1 MTQSPMT
8 LPATTWKEN
17 VDANETARFERYAQM
32 FQELQRR
39 HSRGGPVNR
48 ALHSKGKVGVE
59 AEFTVLP
66 DLPEHARVGLFATAR
81 TYRAYVRFSNG
92 SPARQADPKPDVR
105 GLALKILGVEGRK
118 IIPGLE
124 EAKTQDF
131 LLIES
136 SSIPF
141 RNADEFVSFVQAA
154 ANPATLLPKLFWN
167 FGLSGG
173 VRILKRLVASAS
185 RPTLSLASTPYFSAV
200 PTQYGPFAAR
210 YALQPHEQPQPG
222 TAKGTTREFLHERM
236 AERLQQGPVSY
247 DFKVQFFKDERT
259 TPIEDASVDWA
270 ESEAPYLTVARLVLP
285 RQDLRSAK
293 GHKVAEFVE
302 RLSFDPWH
310 APAEFKPLGSVMRAR
325 NHAYR
330 ASTQGRGAAPEPDG
344 TERFD

>member
-1 MTQSPMT
+1 MSQSPT
-8 LPATTWKEN
+8 TRPATTWKEN
-17 VDANETARFERYAQM
+17 IDASETARFERYAQM
-32 FQELQRR
+32 FQEIQRR
-39 HSRGGPVNR
+39 HARGGPVNR

-66 DLPEHARVGLFATAR
+66 DLPEHARVGLFATPR

-105 GLALKILGVEGRK
+105 GLALKIVGVEGRK

-124 EAKTQDF
+124 DAKTQDF
-131 LLIES
+131 LLIQTPS
-136 SSIPF
+136 TPF

-154 ANPATLLPKLFWN
+154 ANPALLVPKVFAS
-167 FGLSGG
+167 FGLGGG
-173 VRILKRLVASAS
+173 VRLLKRLAASAS
-185 RPTLSLASTPYFSAV
+185 RPVLSLASTAYFSAV

-210 YALQPHEQPQPG
+210 YSLQPHEQPPKG
-222 TAKGTTREFLHERM
+222 VAKGTTPEYLQERL

-247 DFKVQFFKDERT
+247 DFRVQFFKDEQT

-285 RQDLRSAK
+285 QQDLRSPK
-293 GHKVAEFVE
+293 GRKVAEFIE

-310 APAEFKPLGSVMRAR
+310 TTAEFKPLGSMMRAR